1 LTIGHL
7 LVLEQLPRVPKQPN
21 ILDDSKLEGFMS
33 ALTSIFSWLGRFL
46 KKVRSIVLDLGTA
59 LVVMFVVI
67 AIIEALT
74 ASGPDVEDP
83 SGKALLIDP
92 AGTVV
97 DQEVFNSE
105 SLLTTVTDASSIQIQ
120 TRDLIKLIRAA
131 AEDDS
136 IPAVVVDFS
145 STGFAGPTT
154 AINIAKELKALRD
167 SGKRVIAFNDRL
179 STTSYL
185 MASQASE
192 VWVHP
197 VGSISVRGLGGMRN
211 YNKDLFE
218 NLKITIHNYSQGDF
232 KSATETSWRSSM
244 SENDR
249 MQREALLFP
258 IWEEMKSLM
267 AEGRGIESD
276 DIQSFADNY
285 VGFFGEAA
293 IGNIAYAQANNLI
306 DGTKSFPEFRKY
318 MIEEFGLDEEA
329 ETETYKTISYAEYAK
344 QLTDDSADSGNQIAV
359 ITAEGVIREGEI
371 SQGVA
376 GANGVVKQIRKAHED
391 ESTKAIVFRVNSPGG
406 SIIAS
411 EMMRDELLAA
421 KRKGIKVIV
430 SMGDY
435 AASGGVYIST
445 PADYIFAEPTTIT
458 GSIGVAIALPTLENA
473 MDYIGVNFD
482 GVVTSKH
489 GGWDPTQ
496 AIDDDLD
503 KIFASW
509 GSEAYDRFINFVA
522 ESRSQTYDDIK
533 AIAGG
538 RVWIATSAKDIG
550 LVDEI
555 GGIDD
560 ALTYAASL
568 AELEDYQV
576 EYYGQELSP
585 EEMILKELLEQ
596 LDVSIG
602 EPKVLSALDGIARLY
617 DTFIDIHEPKALLT
631 CKDCLV
637 DLD

>member
-1 LTIGHL
+1 M
-7 LVLEQLPRVPKQPN
+7 N
-21 ILDDSKLEGFMS
+21 
-33 ALTSIFSWLGRFL
+33 ALKSIFAWLGRFL
-46 KKVRSIVLDLGTA
+46 EKARTVMLNLGTA
-59 LVVMFVVI
+59 FVLIIITI
-67 AIIEALT
+67 AIIGGISS
-74 ASGPDVEDP
+74 SGPETTDP
-83 SGKALLIDP
+83 SGRVLYLAP
-92 AGTVV
+92 EGTIV
-97 DQEVFNSE
+97 DQEVFNSDFLFNFE
-105 SLLTTVTDASSIQIQ
+105 TNSSTKQIQ
-120 TRDLIKLIRAA
+120 TRDLIELIRAV
-131 AEDDS
+131 AEDDNV
-136 IPAVVVDFS
+136 PAVFIDFS

-167 SGKRVIAFNDRL
+167 SGKRVIAMNDRL

-192 VWVHP
+192 IWVHP
-197 VGSISVRGLGGMRN
+197 VGSISVRGIGGMRS
-211 YNKDLFE
+211 YQKELFE
-218 NLKITIHNYSQGDF
+218 NLKINFHNYSQGDF
-232 KSATETSWRSSM
+232 KSAVESNTRTDM
-244 SENDR
+244 SDNDR
-249 MQREALLFP
+249 LQREALLKP
-258 IWEEMKSLM
+258 IWNEMKALM
-267 AEGRGIESD
+267 AKGRGIESD
-276 DIQSFADNY
+276 NIQSFADDY

-293 IGNIAYAQANNLI
+293 IGNIAYAEANNII
-306 DGTKSFPEFRKY
+306 DGTKSFPEFRQY

-329 ETETYKTISYAEYAK
+329 EAETYKTISYNEYAN
-344 QLTDDSADSGNQIAV
+344 QMEDDFYESENEIAI
-359 ITAEGVIREGEI
+359 ITAEGVIMEGEI

-376 GANGVVKQIRKAHED
+376 GANGVVKQIRSAHED
-391 ESTKAIVFRVNSPGG
+391 ENTKAIVFRVNSPGG

-411 EMMRDELLAA
+411 EMMRDELFAA
-421 KRKGIKVIV
+421 KEKGINVIV

-496 AIDDDLD
+496 AIDEDLD
-503 KIFASW
+503 KIFAGW
-509 GSEAYDRFINFVA
+509 GAGAYDRFVNFVA
-522 ESRSQTYDDIK
+522 ESRSQSYEDIK

-538 RVWIATSAKDIG
+538 RVWIATTAKEIG

-560 ALTYAASL
+560 AITYAANM
-568 AELEDYQV
+568 AELDNYQV

-585 EEMILKELLEQ
+585 EEMFIKELVESF
-596 LDVSIG
+596 DVSIG
-602 EPKVLSALDGIARLY
+602 EPIVLSALNGVANLY
-617 DTFIDIHEPKALLT
+617 ETLTDIQEPKALLT

>member
-1 LTIGHL
+1 M
-7 LVLEQLPRVPKQPN
+7 N
-21 ILDDSKLEGFMS
+21 
-33 ALTSIFSWLGRFL
+33 ALKSIFSWLGRFL
-46 KKVRSIVLDLGTA
+46 EKARAVMLNLGTA
-59 LVVMFVVI
+59 FVLI
-67 AIIEALT
+67 IITFAIIGGLSS
-74 ASGPDVEDP
+74 SGPDVTEKD
-83 SGKALLIDP
+83 GRVLFIDP
-92 AGTVV
+92 TGTVV
-97 DQEVFNSE
+97 DQEVFNSDFPFNLQ
-105 SLLTTVTDASSIQIQ
+105 SNSTDQIQ
-120 TRDLIKLIRAA
+120 TRDLIALIRAA
-131 AEDDS
+131 AEDEE
-136 IPAVVVDFS
+136 IPAVFIDFS

-154 AINIAKELKALRD
+154 AINIAKELKALRE

-197 VGSISVRGLGGMRN
+197 VGSISVRGLGGMRP
-211 YNKDLFE
+211 YQKELYE
-218 NLKITIHNYSQGDF
+218 NLKINFHNYSQGDF
-232 KSATETSWRSSM
+232 KSAVEGNTRTDM

-249 MQREALLFP
+249 LQREALYTP
-258 IWEEMKSLM
+258 IWDEMKSLM

-276 DIQSFADNY
+276 DIQSFADGY

-293 IGNIAYAQANNLI
+293 IANIAYAETNNII
-306 DGTKSFPEFRKY
+306 DGTKSFPEFRQY

-329 ETETYKTISYAEYAK
+329 KTDTYKTISYNEYAN
-344 QLTDDSADSGNQIAV
+344 QMEDDFSESENEIAV
-359 ITAEGVIREGEI
+359 ITAEGAIMEGEI

-376 GANGVVKQIRKAHED
+376 GSSGVVKQIRSAHEN
-391 ESTKAIVFRVNSPGG
+391 ENTKAIVFRVNSPGG

-411 EMMRDELLAA
+411 EMMRDELFAA
-421 KRKGIKVIV
+421 KTKGIKVVV

-435 AASGGVYIST
+435 AASGGVYIAT

-496 AIDDDLD
+496 AIDEDLD

-509 GSEAYDRFINFVA
+509 GADAYDRFVNFVA
-522 ESRSQTYDDIK
+522 DSRSQSYEDIK

-538 RVWIATSAKDIG
+538 RVWIATSAKEIG

-560 ALTYAASL
+560 AIAYAVNLT
-568 AELEDYQV
+568 ELEDYQV

-585 EEMILKELLEQ
+585 EELIIRELLENF
-596 LDVSIG
+596 DVSIK
-602 EPKVLSALDGIARLY
+602 EPKVFSALNGLADLYETLTGIQQ
-617 DTFIDIHEPKALLT
+617 PKALLT
-631 CKDCLV
+631 CEDCMV
-637 DLD
+637 DID

>member
-1 LTIGHL
+1 M
-7 LVLEQLPRVPKQPN
+7 N
-21 ILDDSKLEGFMS
+21 
-33 ALTSIFSWLGRFL
+33 ALKTIFSWLGRFL
-46 KKVRSIVLDLGTA
+46 QRVRTILLDLGT
-59 LVVMFVVI
+59 LVIVVLL
-67 AIIEALT
+67 ATTIIGALT
-74 ASGPDVEDP
+74 SFGPEATDP
-83 SGKALLIDP
+83 VGKVLFINP
-92 AGTVV
+92 QGVVV
-97 DQEVFNSE
+97 DQEVFNSD
-105 SLLTTVTDASSIQIQ
+105 SLFDAATDSSAEQIQ

-131 AEDDS
+131 AQDED

-145 STGFAGPTT
+145 SANFAGPTT

-192 VWVHP
+192 IWVHP
-197 VGSISVRGLGGMRN
+197 VGSVSVRGLGGMRN

-232 KSATETSWRSSM
+232 KSATEPSWRSDM

-249 MQREALLFP
+249 MQREAILFP
-258 IWEEMKSLM
+258 IWDEMKALM
-267 AEGRGIESD
+267 AEGRGIESS
-276 DIQSFADNY
+276 DIQAFADNY

-293 IGNIAYAQANNLI
+293 IGNIAYAQADNLI

-318 MIEEFGLDEEA
+318 MIEEFGKDEEA
-329 ETETYKTISYAEYAK
+329 ETETYKTISYAEYEK
-344 QLTDDSADSGNQIAV
+344 QIEDDVVESDNQIAV
-359 ITAEGVIREGEI
+359 VTAEGAIREGEI

-376 GANGVVKQIRKAHED
+376 GADGIVKQIRSAHED
-391 ESTKAIVFRVNSPGG
+391 DNTKVIVFRVNSPGG

-421 KRKGIKVIV
+421 KSKGIKVVV

-458 GSIGVAIALPTLENA
+458 GSIGVAIALPTFENA

-489 GGWDPTQ
+489 GGWDPAQ
-496 AIDDDLD
+496 AIDEDLD
-503 KIFASW
+503 KIFAGW
-509 GSEAYDRFINFVA
+509 GAEAYDRFINFVA
-522 ESRSQTYDDIK
+522 ESRDQSYEDIK

-538 RVWIATSAKDIG
+538 RVWIATSAKEIG

-560 ALTYAASL
+560 AIAYAADL
-568 AELEDYQV
+568 QGLEDYRV
-576 EYYGQELSP
+576 EYYREKLSP
-585 EEMILKELLEQ
+585 EEAFLKEVLEN
-596 LDVSIG
+596 LDVSLAQ
-602 EPKVLSALDGIARLY
+602 PSVLSALDGVAELY
-617 DTFIDIHEPKALLT
+617 ETLVDIHEPKALLT

-637 DLD
+637 ELD

>member
-1 LTIGHL
+1 M
-7 LVLEQLPRVPKQPN
+7 N
-21 ILDDSKLEGFMS
+21 
-33 ALTSIFSWLGRFL
+33 ALKSIFSWLGRFL
-46 KKVRSIVLDLGTA
+46 EKARTVMLNLGTA
-59 LVVMFVVI
+59 FVLI
-67 AIIEALT
+67 FFTIIIIGALT
-74 ASGPDVEDP
+74 SSGPEAKDP
-83 SGKALLIDP
+83 SGRVLFIDP
-92 AGTVV
+92 VGTVV
-97 DQEVFNSE
+97 DQEVFN
-105 SLLTTVTDASSIQIQ
+105 TDFLSNLGADSSMDQIQ
-120 TRDLIKLIRAA
+120 TRDLIQLIRAA
-131 AEDDS
+131 AEDED
-136 IPAVVVDFS
+136 IPAVFIDFS
-145 STGFAGPTT
+145 ATGFAGPTT
-154 AINIAKELKALRD
+154 AINIAKELKALRE
-167 SGKRVIAFNDRL
+167 SGKRVIAMNDRL

-211 YNKDLFE
+211 YNKDLFD

-244 SENDR
+244 SDNDR

-258 IWEEMKSLM
+258 IWDEMKSLM
-267 AEGRGIESD
+267 AEGRGIEAD
-276 DIQSFADNY
+276 DIQSFADGY

-293 IGNIAYAQANNLI
+293 IGNIAYAEANNII
-306 DGTKSFPEFRKY
+306 DGTKSFPEFRQY

-329 ETETYKTISYAEYAK
+329 ETETYKTISYNEYAK
-344 QLTDDSADSGNQIAV
+344 QIDDELSESDNHIAV
-359 ITAEGVIREGEI
+359 ITAEGAIMEGEI
-371 SQGVA
+371 TQGVA
-376 GANGVVKQIRKAHED
+376 GANGVVKQIRSAHED
-391 ESTKAIVFRVNSPGG
+391 ENTKAIVFRVNSPGG

-411 EMMRDELLAA
+411 EMMRDELFAA
-421 KRKGIKVIV
+421 KEKGIDVIV

-509 GSEAYDRFINFVA
+509 GADAYDRFVSFVA
-522 ESRSQTYDDIK
+522 ESRSQSYEDIK

-538 RVWIATSAKDIG
+538 RVWIATSAKEIG

-560 ALTYAASL
+560 AITYAANK

-576 EYYGQELSP
+576 EYYGEELSP
-585 EEMILKELLEQ
+585 EELILKELLENF
-596 LDVSIG
+596 DVSLG
-602 EPKVLSALDGIARLY
+602 EPKVLSALNGLADLY
-617 DTFIDIHEPKALLT
+617 ETLTEIEQPTALLS
-631 CKDCLV
+631 CEDCLI

>member
-1 LTIGHL
+1 M
-7 LVLEQLPRVPKQPN
+7 N
-21 ILDDSKLEGFMS
+21 
-33 ALTSIFSWLGRFL
+33 ALKSIFSWLGRFL
-46 KKVRSIVLDLGTA
+46 EKARTVMLNLGTA
-59 LVVMFVVI
+59 FVLI
-67 AIIEALT
+67 IITFAIIGGLSS
-74 ASGPDVEDP
+74 SGPDVTEKD
-83 SGKALLIDP
+83 GRVLFIDP
-92 AGTVV
+92 IGTVV
-97 DQEVFNSE
+97 DQEVFNSDFMFNFGTN
-105 SLLTTVTDASSIQIQ
+105 SSTDQIQ
-120 TRDLIKLIRAA
+120 TRDLIALIRAA
-131 AEDDS
+131 AEDEE
-136 IPAVVVDFS
+136 IPAVFIDFS

-154 AINIAKELKALRD
+154 AINIAKELKALRE

-197 VGSISVRGLGGMRN
+197 VGSISVRGLGGMRP
-211 YNKDLFE
+211 YQKELYE
-218 NLKITIHNYSQGDF
+218 NLKINFHNYSQGDF
-232 KSATETSWRSSM
+232 KSAVEGNTRTDM

-249 MQREALLFP
+249 LQREALYTP
-258 IWEEMKSLM
+258 IWDEMKSLM

-276 DIQSFADNY
+276 DIQSFADGY

-293 IGNIAYAQANNLI
+293 IANIAYAETNNII
-306 DGTKSFPEFRKY
+306 DGTKSFPEFRQY

-329 ETETYKTISYAEYAK
+329 KTDTYKTISYNEYAD
-344 QLTDDSADSGNQIAV
+344 QMEDDFSESENEIAI
-359 ITAEGVIREGEI
+359 ITAEGAIMEGEI

-376 GANGVVKQIRKAHED
+376 GSSGVVKQIRSAHEN
-391 ESTKAIVFRVNSPGG
+391 ENTKAIVFRVNSPGG

-411 EMMRDELLAA
+411 EMMRDELFAA
-421 KRKGIKVIV
+421 KTKGIKVVV

-435 AASGGVYIST
+435 AASGGVYIAT

-496 AIDDDLD
+496 AIDEDLD

-509 GSEAYDRFINFVA
+509 GADAYDRFVNFVA
-522 ESRSQTYDDIK
+522 DSRSQSYEDIK

-538 RVWIATSAKDIG
+538 RVWIATSAKEIG

-560 ALTYAASL
+560 AIAYAVNLT
-568 AELEDYQV
+568 ELEDYQV

-585 EEMILKELLEQ
+585 EELILRELLENF
-596 LDVSIG
+596 DVSIK
-602 EPKVLSALDGIARLY
+602 EPKVFSALNGLADLYETLTGIQQ
-617 DTFIDIHEPKALLT
+617 PKALLT
-631 CKDCLV
+631 CEDCMV
-637 DLD
+637 DID

>member
-1 LTIGHL
+1 M
-7 LVLEQLPRVPKQPN
+7 N
-21 ILDDSKLEGFMS
+21 
-33 ALTSIFSWLGRFL
+33 ALKSIFSWLGRFL
-46 KKVRSIVLDLGTA
+46 EKARTVMLNLGTA
-59 LVVMFVVI
+59 FVLI
-67 AIIEALT
+67 IITFAIIGGLSS
-74 ASGPDVEDP
+74 SGSDVTEKD
-83 SGKALLIDP
+83 GRVLFIDP
-92 AGTVV
+92 VGTVV
-97 DQEVFNSE
+97 DQEVFNSDFLFNFE
-105 SLLTTVTDASSIQIQ
+105 TNSSTDQIQ
-120 TRDLIKLIRAA
+120 TRDLIALIRAA
-131 AEDDS
+131 AADEE
-136 IPAVVVDFS
+136 IPAVFIDFS

-154 AINIAKELKALRD
+154 AINIAKELKALRE

-179 STTSYL
+179 STSSYL

-197 VGSISVRGLGGMRN
+197 VGSISVRGLGGMRP
-211 YNKDLFE
+211 YQKELYE
-218 NLKITIHNYSQGDF
+218 NLKINFHNYSQGDF
-232 KSATETSWRSSM
+232 KSAVEGNTRTDM

-249 MQREALLFP
+249 LQREALYTP
-258 IWEEMKSLM
+258 IWDEMKSLM

-276 DIQSFADNY
+276 DIQSFADGY

-293 IGNIAYAQANNLI
+293 IANIAYAETNNII
-306 DGTKSFPEFRKY
+306 DGTKSFPEFRQY

-329 ETETYKTISYAEYAK
+329 KTDTYKTISYNEYVN
-344 QLTDDSADSGNQIAV
+344 QMEDDFSESENEIAI
-359 ITAEGVIREGEI
+359 ITAEGVIMEGEI

-376 GANGVVKQIRKAHED
+376 GSSGVVKQIRSAHEN
-391 ESTKAIVFRVNSPGG
+391 ENTKAIVFRVNSPGG

-421 KRKGIKVIV
+421 KTKGIKVVV

-435 AASGGVYIST
+435 AASGGVYIAT

-496 AIDDDLD
+496 AIDEDLD

-509 GSEAYDRFINFVA
+509 GADAYDRFVNFVA
-522 ESRSQTYDDIK
+522 DSRSQSYEDIK

-538 RVWIATSAKDIG
+538 RVWIATSAKEIG

-560 ALTYAASL
+560 AIAYAVNLT
-568 AELEDYQV
+568 ELENYQV

-585 EEMILKELLEQ
+585 EELILRELLKNF
-596 LDVSIG
+596 DVSIK
-602 EPKVLSALDGIARLY
+602 EPKVFSALNGLADLYETLTGIQQ
-617 DTFIDIHEPKALLT
+617 PKALLT
-631 CKDCLV
+631 CEDCLV

>member
-1 LTIGHL
+1 M
-7 LVLEQLPRVPKQPN
+7 N
-21 ILDDSKLEGFMS
+21 
-33 ALTSIFSWLGRFL
+33 ALKSIFSWLGRFL
-46 KKVRSIVLDLGTA
+46 EKARTVMLNLGTA
-59 LVVMFVVI
+59 FVLI
-67 AIIEALT
+67 FFTIIIIGAFT
-74 ASGPDVEDP
+74 SSGPEAKDP
-83 SGKALLIDP
+83 SGRVLFIDP
-92 AGTVV
+92 VGTVV
-97 DQEVFNSE
+97 DQEVFNSDFL
-105 SLLTTVTDASSIQIQ
+105 SQLGADSSMDQIQ
-120 TRDLIKLIRAA
+120 TKDLIQLIRAA
-131 AEDDS
+131 AEDEE
-136 IPAVVVDFS
+136 IPAVFIDFS
-145 STGFAGPTT
+145 ATGFAGPTT
-154 AINIAKELKALRD
+154 AINIAKELKALRE
-167 SGKRVIAFNDRL
+167 SGKRVIAMNDRL

-197 VGSISVRGLGGMRN
+197 VGSISIRGLGGMRN
-211 YNKDLFE
+211 YNKDLFD

-244 SENDR
+244 SDNDR

-258 IWEEMKSLM
+258 IWDEMKSLM

-276 DIQSFADNY
+276 DIQSFADDY

-293 IGNIAYAQANNLI
+293 IGNITYAKANNII
-306 DGTKSFPEFRKY
+306 DGTKSFPEFRQY

-329 ETETYKTISYAEYAK
+329 ETETYKTISYNEYAK
-344 QLTDDSADSGNQIAV
+344 QIDDELSESDNHIAI
-359 ITAEGVIREGEI
+359 ITAEGAIMEGEI
-371 SQGVA
+371 TQGVA
-376 GANGVVKQIRKAHED
+376 GANGVVKQIRSAHED
-391 ESTKAIVFRVNSPGG
+391 ENTKAIVFRVNSPGG

-411 EMMRDELLAA
+411 EMMRDELFAA
-421 KRKGIKVIV
+421 KEKGIDVIV

-503 KIFASW
+503 KIFAGW
-509 GSEAYDRFINFVA
+509 GADAYDRFVSFVA
-522 ESRSQTYDDIK
+522 ESRSQSYDDIK
-533 AIAGG
+533 KIAGG
-538 RVWIATSAKDIG
+538 RVWIATSAKEIG

-560 ALTYAASL
+560 AIAYAADK

-576 EYYGQELSP
+576 KYYGQELSP
-585 EEMILKELLEQ
+585 EELILRELLENF
-596 LDVSIG
+596 DVSLG
-602 EPKVLSALDGIARLY
+602 EPKVLSTLNGLANFYETLTGIQ
-617 DTFIDIHEPKALLT
+617 EPKALLT

>member
-1 LTIGHL
+1 M
-7 LVLEQLPRVPKQPN
+7 N
-21 ILDDSKLEGFMS
+21 
-33 ALTSIFSWLGRFL
+33 ALKSIFSWLGRFL
-46 KKVRSIVLDLGTA
+46 EKARTVMLNLGTA
-59 LVVMFVVI
+59 FVLI
-67 AIIEALT
+67 FFTIIIIGALT
-74 ASGPDVEDP
+74 SSGPEAKDP
-83 SGKALLIDP
+83 SGRVLFIDP
-92 AGTVV
+92 VGTVV
-97 DQEVFNSE
+97 DQEVFN
-105 SLLTTVTDASSIQIQ
+105 TDFLSSIGADSSMDQIQ
-120 TRDLIKLIRAA
+120 TRDLIQLIRAA
-131 AEDDS
+131 AEDEE
-136 IPAVVVDFS
+136 IPAVFIDFS
-145 STGFAGPTT
+145 ATGFAGPTT
-154 AINIAKELKALRD
+154 AINIAKELKALRE
-167 SGKRVIAFNDRL
+167 SGKRVIAMNDRL

-211 YNKDLFE
+211 YNKDLFD

-244 SENDR
+244 SDNDR

-258 IWEEMKSLM
+258 IWDEMKSLM

-276 DIQSFADNY
+276 DIQSFADGY

-293 IGNIAYAQANNLI
+293 IGNIAYAEANNII
-306 DGTKSFPEFRKY
+306 DGTKSFPEFRQY

-329 ETETYKTISYAEYAK
+329 ETETYKTISYNEYAK
-344 QLTDDSADSGNQIAV
+344 QIDEELSESDNHIAV
-359 ITAEGVIREGEI
+359 ITAEGAIMEGEI
-371 SQGVA
+371 TQGVA
-376 GANGVVKQIRKAHED
+376 GANGVVKQIRSAHED
-391 ESTKAIVFRVNSPGG
+391 KNTKAIVFRVNSPGG

-411 EMMRDELLAA
+411 EMMRDELFAA
-421 KRKGIKVIV
+421 KEKGIDVIV

-503 KIFASW
+503 KIFAGW
-509 GSEAYDRFINFVA
+509 GADAYDRFVSFVA
-522 ESRSQTYDDIK
+522 ESRSQSYEDIK

-538 RVWIATSAKDIG
+538 RVWIATSAKEIG

-560 ALTYAASL
+560 AIAYAANM

-585 EEMILKELLEQ
+585 EELIIRELLENF
-596 LDVSIG
+596 DVSVG
-602 EPKVLSALDGIARLY
+602 EPKVLSALNGLADLY
-617 DTFIDIHEPKALLT
+617 ETLADIQEPKALLT

>member
-1 LTIGHL
+1 M
-7 LVLEQLPRVPKQPN
+7 N
-21 ILDDSKLEGFMS
+21 
-33 ALTSIFSWLGRFL
+33 ALKSVFSWLGRFL
-46 KKVRSIVLDLGTA
+46 EKARTVMLNLGTA
-59 LVVMFVVI
+59 FVLI
-67 AIIEALT
+67 FFTIIIIGAFT
-74 ASGPDVEDP
+74 SSGPEVKDP
-83 SGKALLIDP
+83 SGRVLFIDP
-92 AGTVV
+92 VGTVV
-97 DQEVFNSE
+97 DQEVFNSDFL
-105 SLLTTVTDASSIQIQ
+105 SQLGADSSMDQIQ
-120 TRDLIKLIRAA
+120 TRDLIQLIRAA
-131 AEDDS
+131 AEDEE
-136 IPAVVVDFS
+136 IPAVFIDFS
-145 STGFAGPTT
+145 ATGFAGPTT
-154 AINIAKELKALRD
+154 AINIAKELKALRE
-167 SGKRVIAFNDRL
+167 SGKRVIAMNDRL

-211 YNKDLFE
+211 YNKDLFD
-218 NLKITIHNYSQGDF
+218 NLKINIHNYSQGDF

-244 SENDR
+244 SDNDR

-258 IWEEMKSLM
+258 IWDEMKSLM

-276 DIQSFADNY
+276 DIQSFADDY

-293 IGNIAYAQANNLI
+293 IGNIAYAKANNII
-306 DGTKSFPEFRKY
+306 DGTKSFPEFRQY

-329 ETETYKTISYAEYAK
+329 ETETYKTISYNEYAK
-344 QLTDDSADSGNQIAV
+344 QIDDELSESDNHIAV
-359 ITAEGVIREGEI
+359 ITAEGTIMEGEI
-371 SQGVA
+371 TQGVA
-376 GANGVVKQIRKAHED
+376 GANGVVKQIRSAHED
-391 ESTKAIVFRVNSPGG
+391 ENTKAIVFRVNSPGG

-411 EMMRDELLAA
+411 EMMRDELFAA
-421 KRKGIKVIV
+421 KEKGIDVIV

-489 GGWDPTQ
+489 GGWDTTQ

-503 KIFASW
+503 KIFAGW
-509 GSEAYDRFINFVA
+509 GADAYDRFVSFVA
-522 ESRSQTYDDIK
+522 ESRSQSYEDIK

-538 RVWIATSAKDIG
+538 RVWIATSAKEIG

-555 GGIDD
+555 GGIDE
-560 ALTYAASL
+560 AISYAANM

-585 EEMILKELLEQ
+585 EELIIRELLENF
-596 LDVSIG
+596 DVSVG
-602 EPKVLSALDGIARLY
+602 EPKVFSALNGLTDFYETLTGIQ
-617 DTFIDIHEPKALLT
+617 EPKALLT
-631 CKDCLV
+631 CKDCFV

>member
-1 LTIGHL
+1 MKRI
-7 LVLEQLPRVPKQPN
+7 PMN
-21 ILDDSKLEGFMS
+21 
-33 ALTSIFSWLGRFL
+33 ALKSISSWLGRFL
-46 KKVRSIVLDLGTA
+46 EKARIIMLNVGTA
-59 LVVMFVVI
+59 FVLI
-67 AIIEALT
+67 FFTIIIIGALT
-74 ASGPDVEDP
+74 SLGSEVKDP
-83 SGKALLIDP
+83 SGRVLLIDP
-92 AGTVV
+92 KGTVV
-97 DQEVFNSE
+97 DQEVFNSDF
-105 SLLTTVTDASSIQIQ
+105 LFNIVTDSSTDQIQ
-120 TRDLIKLIRAA
+120 TRDLIQLIRAA
-131 AEDDS
+131 AEDED
-136 IPAVVVDFS
+136 IPAVFVDFS

-197 VGSISVRGLGGMRN
+197 VGSISVRGLGGMSP
-211 YNKDLFE
+211 YQKEFYE
-218 NLKITIHNYSQGDF
+218 NLKINIHNYSQGDF
-232 KSATETSWRSSM
+232 KSAVEPNTRTDM

-249 MQREALLFP
+249 MQREAILNP
-258 IWEEMKSLM
+258 IWDEMKSLM

-276 DIQSFADNY
+276 DIQSFADDY
-285 VGFFGEAA
+285 VAFIGEAA
-293 IGNIAYAQANNLI
+293 IGNIAYAKANNII
-306 DGTKSFPEFRKY
+306 DGTKSFPEFRQY

-329 ETETYKTISYAEYAK
+329 ETETYKTISYNEYAK
-344 QLTDDSADSGNQIAV
+344 QIDEDFSDSDNQIAV
-359 ITAEGVIREGEI
+359 ITAEGAIMEGDI
-371 SQGVA
+371 TQGVA
-376 GANGVVKQIRKAHED
+376 GADGVVKQIRSAHED
-391 ESTKAIVFRVNSPGG
+391 ENTKAIVFRVNSPGG
-406 SIIAS
+406 SIIGS
-411 EMMRDELLAA
+411 EMMRDELLAS
-421 KRKGIKVIV
+421 KRKGINVIV

-496 AIDDDLD
+496 AINDDLD

-509 GSEAYDRFINFVA
+509 GADAYDRFINFVA
-522 ESRSQTYDDIK
+522 ESRSQSYEDIK
-533 AIAGG
+533 EIAGG
-538 RVWIATSAKDIG
+538 RIWIATSAKEIG

-560 ALTYAASL
+560 AITYAANI
-568 AELEDYQV
+568 AELEDYKV
-576 EYYGQELSP
+576 EYYG
-585 EEMILKELLEQ
+585 EEFSLEERILKELLENF
-596 LDVSIG
+596 DVSLG
-602 EPKVLSALDGIARLY
+602 EPKVLSALNGLASLY
-617 DTFIDIHEPKALLT
+617 ETLTDIQEPKALLT